1 MRTRRDDGAQGG
13 TVVVSLLEP
22 ECNREGR
29 ERGQQAER
37 RAHAQLRAVAEDH
50 RIRHAQRL
58 ERLAGRENLS
68 LHERPAKSGH
78 FGERICLQVREDGW
92 RGNAWGVALEVEGF

>member
-1 MRTRRDDGAQGG
+1 MRARRDDGAQGG
-13 TVVVSLLEP
+13 AVVVSLLEP

-37 RAHAQLRAVAEDH
+37 GAHAQLRAVAEDH

-58 ERLAGRENLS
+58 ERLARWEGLG
-68 LHERPAKSGH
+68 LHQRPAKSGD
-78 FGERICLQVREDGW
+78 FGERIRLQV
-92 RGNAWGVALEVEGF
+92 